1 MKSKNPKETKGISD
15 DMIGNADRICS
26 CASTVVDMIISKNE
40 GKHKKTSLKKI
51 VESLEKKNQIK
62 R

>member
-1 MKSKNPKETKGISD
+1 MKSKNPKEAKEITD

-51 VESLEKKNQIK
+51 KDLLK
-62 R
+62 RKTK

>member
-1 MKSKNPKETKGISD
+1 MKPNKPKEIKEITD

-40 GKHKKTSLKKI
+40 GKHKKTSLKK
-51 VESLEKKNQIK
+51 VMDSLERKTK
-62 R
+62 

>member
-1 MKSKNPKETKGISD
+1 MKSKNPKETKEITD

-40 GKHKKTSLKKI
+40 GKRKKTLLKKI
-51 VESLEKKNQIK
+51 MESLK
-62 R
+62 RKTK